1 MKNVKRVVIYPRPKD
16 VDAFEHVY
24 QLSMCPWLLRGWQ
37 NQDDCNK
44 IRLPF
49 IASQRFTL
57 RRCKLWKN
65 AQLRMAGKKRWPMP
79 PRKRLSISPDIKS
92 IVSESTHG
100 CRR

>member
-49 IASQRFTL
+49 
-57 RRCKLWKN
+57 
-65 AQLRMAGKKRWPMP
+65 MP
-79 PRKRLSISPDIKS
+79 VFPLPISPPKW
-92 IVSESTHG
+92 
-100 CRR
+100 R